1 MNNLNIFIILG
12 IAAASAIFVGVLAT
26 PVLAVSHDN
35 MTMSMDNS
43 SMPIN
48 NMSDMT
54 MSMDNSTTGM
64 TDNATMAIN

>member
-1 MNNLNIFIILG
+1 MNYLNIFIILG
-12 IAAASAIFVGVLAT
+12 IAAASAIIVGVLAT

-43 SMPIN
+43 SMPMH

-64 TDNATMAIN
+64 TDNATMAVN

>member
-1 MNNLNIFIILG
+1 MNNLNIFVVFSIVGATALFG
-12 IAAASAIFVGVLAT
+12 GVLAT

-43 SMPIN
+43 SMPTH

-54 MSMDNSTTGM
+54 MSMDNSTTKM
-64 TDNATMAIN
+64 TDNTTIAVN